1 MNKMYIK
8 NRKLK
13 DMNYSV
19 NKKGEN
25 LKFQNNL
32 NTGTKSF

>member
-1 MNKMYIK
+1 MKKMNIK

-13 DMNYSV
+13 DMNNSV

-25 LKFQNNL
+25 LKSQNNL
-32 NTGTKSF
+32 NKSF